1 MGFNPS
7 SEFNVGLS
15 LKNAFEQYHPLEGK
29 GALDSYAEKIS
40 NSSSLLRKDLNAN
53 LACSPYP
60 DLLPKNC

>member
-1 MGFNPS
+1 MSLKELIFSEAKMVKRMGFNPS

-40 NSSSLLRKDLNAN
+40 NSSSPEEHKM
-53 LACSPYP
+53 
-60 DLLPKNC
+60 